1 MGDKPLKY
9 LSLQKMI
16 IKELDQSVAE
26 DKFAKAGRVAEEQM
40 AHYLNR
46 AFKNDQSVR
55 IFNGIRLE
63 KDQDAAQIDHLVLS
77 QYGVIII
84 ESKSVTSEVHINQHG
99 EWSRQFDGKLKGMPS
114 PILQARRQGEFLRA
128 YLNDYTELCFR
139 KILGFQWTFEAMP
152 IDLIVAIS
160 DNGIVHRPDG
170 IALEEVCKAE
180 QACDRIRTIL
190 EKYRKA
196 NSLLGFNF
204 SLNTRET
211 GCQFSEGSLSR
222 LSNLLLE
229 QHKPRQIK
237 LLQQEENQPIPASTS
252 NSKSVVVAKSQPIK
266 VDKPAATQPVKA
278 TKIQTEKY
286 TCRHCQRHELLI
298 TSGKF
303 GYYFKCSQC
312 EGNTPIQSVCQ
323 VCQTKQRIRKS
334 GLQFFAECDRC
345 NTSGL
350 FYTNS
355 LI

>member
-1 MGDKPLKY
+1 
-9 LSLQKMI
+9 MI
-16 IKELDQSVAE
+16 IKELDQFTAE

-46 AFKNDQSVR
+46 AFKNDESVR
-55 IFNGIRLE
+55 VFNGIRLKKE
-63 KDQDAAQIDHLVLS
+63 QDAAQIDHLILS
-77 QYGVIII
+77 QHGIIII
-84 ESKSVTSEVHINQHG
+84 ESKSVTSEVYINPHG

-114 PILQARRQGEFLRA
+114 PILQAKRQGEFLRE

-139 KILGFQWTFEAMP
+139 KILGFQLTFEAMP

-211 GCQFSEGSLSR
+211 GCQFSEGALSR
-222 LSNLLLE
+222 LSHLLLE
-229 QHKPRQIK
+229 QHKPSRMSPS
-237 LLQQEENQPIPASTS
+237 QQEENQPVLASTS
-252 NSKSVVVAKSQPIK
+252 KSKSVVVAKSQPTK
-266 VDKPAATQPVKA
+266 VDKPAAKPQPVKA
-278 TKIQTEKY
+278 TKIQTGKY
-286 TCRHCQRHELLI
+286 ICRHCQRNELSI
-298 TSGKF
+298 SSGKF

-323 VCQTKQRIRKS
+323 ACHTKQRIRKS

-350 FYTNS
+350 FYTNPS
-355 LI
+355 V